1 MVLEESNV
9 GAAGGNIDIY
19 LRKNLNFDIL
29 ERYMPKKTTYL
40 ININEELIEL
50 KDLNNGDILQD
61 KKLLYSATGRT
72 EEHYYL
78 TENNTIYYD
87 IVQNI

>member
-1 MVLEESNV
+1 
-9 GAAGGNIDIY
+9 
-19 LRKNLNFDIL
+19 
-29 ERYMPKKTTYL
+29 MPKKTTYHGHRGEKPDFNFLNNHL
-40 ININEELIEL
+40 INTNEELIEL

-72 EEHYYL
+72 EDHYYL

-87 IVQNI
+87 IVQNIKKRYYHKWPIL